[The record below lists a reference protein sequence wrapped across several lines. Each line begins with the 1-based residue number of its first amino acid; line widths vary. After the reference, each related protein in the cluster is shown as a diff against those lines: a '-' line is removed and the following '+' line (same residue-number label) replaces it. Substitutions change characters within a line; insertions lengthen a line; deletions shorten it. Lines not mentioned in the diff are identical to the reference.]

1 MTFHR
6 EKETME
12 EAEGTAEI
20 TLSEKTLHK
29 STTSGDTCTKE
40 TLTSTAERL
49 GLSGTLCTKSLVD
62 FDH

>member
-1 MTFHR
+1 
-6 EKETME
+6 ME